1 MPRITLQSIADEVGV
16 SRMTV
21 SNAFS
26 RPDQLS
32 QALRT
37 RILDVAQRLGYAGP
51 DPSARSLARGRTG
64 VVGVLWP
71 GALEA
76 ALADAGTALF
86 LGALADE
93 SLRHGLSLTLLPG
106 CADGPT
112 DAAREVAMDAVVVY
126 AADSE
131 LPDLEWLRR
140 RQLPMFAVGGPGANP
155 VIVAR
160 AVVAAV
166 KDELARPREAQVG
179 ALRRITA
186 PDRDPAPVFV

>member
-32 QALRT
+32 QALRA

-64 VVGVLWP
+64 TVGVLWP
-71 GALEA
+71 GELRAV
-76 ALADAGTALF
+76 LADAGTSAF

-93 SLRHGLSLTLLPG
+93 FAGSGLSLTLLPG
-106 CADGPT
+106 CAEGPT
-112 DAAREVAMDAVVVY
+112 AAAREVAMDATVVC
-126 AADSE
+126 ATEDE
-131 LPDLEWLRR
+131 LPDPEWLR
-140 RQLPMFAVGGPGANP
+140 
-155 VIVAR
+155 
-160 AVVAAV
+160 
-166 KDELARPREAQVG
+166 
-179 ALRRITA
+179 LRRIKVVRVEDPGADPDATA
-186 PDRDPAPVFV
+186 AAVADAVRRGLASPRDTDAYETVERVRVATPA